1 MTKQKYDKAYMQE
14 ESCDVDLTSQRRN
27 LNRFFP
33 VELIWAFQVCKRLVL
48 GVRLVGIIII
58 IIIIISFMQSIYNY
72 MPETNHVS
80 REYSAAAIL

>member
-1 MTKQKYDKAYMQE
+1 MTIQKYDKPYM
-14 ESCDVDLTSQRRN
+14 CDVHLTSQRRN
-27 LNRFFP
+27 LNKFFP
-33 VELIWAFQVCKRLVL
+33 VELRWAFQVCKRLVL
-48 GVRLVGIIII
+48 GVSLVGIIIIII